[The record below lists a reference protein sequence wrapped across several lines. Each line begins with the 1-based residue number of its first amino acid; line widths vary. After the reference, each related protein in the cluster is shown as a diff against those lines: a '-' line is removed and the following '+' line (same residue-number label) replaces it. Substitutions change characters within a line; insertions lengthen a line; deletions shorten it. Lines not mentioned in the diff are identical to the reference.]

1 MHGESLKEK
10 VEQQRKDLY
19 MWVEDEEGSI
29 RISISRISFE
39 KEKNDSG
46 WVPPLPFSTPPDGA
60 ASPRVLLSEFLF
72 AVFFFFIPK
81 ASFII
86 LFPLL

>member
-1 MHGESLKEK
+1 LK
-10 VEQQRKDLY
+10 RK
-19 MWVEDEEGSI
+19 
-29 RISISRISFE
+29 
-39 KEKNDSG
+39 KKNYSG

-60 ASPRVLLSEFLF
+60 AASPRVLLSEFHF
-72 AVFFFFIPK
+72 AVSFFFEFPK